1 MALGYAVCVCVQGGG
16 KGVGKGNWMAANS
29 NDIEFGTYMLVVL
42 SVVACVLPTVAWGR
56 GFKCRYNAV
65 NVSGGYVW

>member
-1 MALGYAVCVCVQGGG
+1 
-16 KGVGKGNWMAANS
+16 MAANS

-56 GFKCRYNAV
+56 GFRCRYNA
-65 NVSGGYVW
+65 VSGGYVW